1 MKATKADFR
10 LLFPDLITFLN
21 LVAGL
26 FAVYA
31 AILGDTRT
39 AMLLV
44 VAAMVFDFFDGRI
57 ARFLR
62 QAHRLGVQLDSLA
75 DMVSFGVAPGVIAL
89 LWYQLDHVIL
99 GAAVLYAAAG
109 AYRLARFNLLAT
121 SEERVKEFIGLP
133 IPSAALIVLAS
144 LLLGL
149 PALAEAFLIL
159 LASFL
164 MVATFRLKKV

>member
-1 MKATKADFR
+1 MKEPTEFR
-10 LLFPDLITFLN
+10 IFFPDIITLLN
-21 LVAGL
+21 LAAGL
-26 FAVYA
+26 FAIYA

-44 VAAMVFDFFDGRI
+44 VAAMLFDYFDGRI

-62 QAHRLGVQLDSLA
+62 QEHSLGVQLDSLA

-89 LWYQLDHVIL
+89 LQYQLDSFIL
-99 GAAVLYAAAG
+99 GAAVLFAAAG
-109 AYRLARFNLLAT
+109 AYRLARFNIIAT
-121 SEERVKEFIGLP
+121 SEERVKEFVGLP

-159 LASFL
+159 LASVL
-164 MVATFRLKKV
+164 MVATFKLKKL